1 MFLKSESGDS
11 GESSP
16 CGYICWMTRP
26 GVCRTMKSEGLV
38 AFKFKK
44 HSFARAPSIAFL
56 RVDIPCQVSVYN
68 ICMFE
73 WNNSHIWSFWL
84 RLPSKWFWRWWYQP
98 YTTLIS
104 VSVDNIYIFEWNN
117 SQLFWLRPPSKW
129 LWRWLY
135 QPYTTLLGELKF
147 ACFLEIEDISA
158 STSPWPKGFPL
169 LRMSDCTQTPTQWRE
184 SLSDWTCKPTQK
196 MTQWEHERKPEVRN
210 RRGTMI
216 EMIAFET
223 KENVKLVEIML
234 SWLA

>member
-44 HSFARAPSIAFL
+44 HSFARASSIAFL

-68 ICMFE
+68 IC
-73 WNNSHIWSFWL
+73 
-84 RLPSKWFWRWWYQP
+84 
-98 YTTLIS
+98 
-104 VSVDNIYIFEWNN
+104 IFEWNN
-117 SQLFWLRPPSKW
+117 SQSFWLRLPSKW

-135 QPYTTLLGELKF
+135 QPYTTLIGELKF

-169 LRMSDCTQTPTQWRE
+169 LRMSDCTQTPTQWQE
-184 SLSDWTCKPTQK
+184 SLGDWTCKPTQK

-216 EMIAFET
+216 KMIACET